1 MRVNGIIAEYNPF
14 HTGHKYLLTESKK
27 ATSADYTV
35 IVMSGN
41 FVQRG
46 APALINKYKRAEM
59 ALQNGAD
66 LVLELPMYYATSSA
80 EYFAMGGISLL
91 DKLGV
96 VTNLSFGSECGDLA
110 VLEKIARIL
119 AKEPADYALLLRENL
134 KKGQSYPTARTNA
147 LLKYD
152 ADFEKYKDVLSS
164 PNNILGIEYLKALLK
179 RNSSIQPFTL
189 QRAGAGYHDTQ
200 LNNVQCSAQGIREAV
215 FDKHNTKAAKECKGQ
230 LSELLSNQMPESA
243 HTLLYDC
250 IQQGTFLHTND
261 FSGML
266 HYKLLTEFSKGFTE
280 YLDVTP
286 DLSDRICKN
295 VLQYNSFQGFCDRL
309 KTKDMTYTRISRCLV
324 HIMLDIKTESLGV
337 YRTFDYTP
345 YARVLGFKKDATPL
359 MNAIKKKSNIPLITK
374 LADAEQYIEGEAL
387 EMLKGDI
394 LRNTIY
400 ESAMAIKSGKPMA
413 NEYRT
418 PIVIV

>member
-14 HTGHKYLLTESKK
+14 HNGHKYLLTESKK
-27 ATSADYTV
+27 ATEADYTV

-41 FVQRG
+41 FMQRG
-46 APALINKYKRAEM
+46 APALLNKYKRAEM
-59 ALQNGAD
+59 ALENGAD

-96 VTNLSFGSECGDLA
+96 VTNVSFGSECGDLA
-110 VLEKIARIL
+110 VLEKIAKVL
-119 AKEPADYALLLRENL
+119 LEEPEDFAAILRENL

-147 LLKYD
+147 LLEYD
-152 ADFEKYKDVLSS
+152 ADFKKYKDVLSS
-164 PNNILGIEYLKALLK
+164 PNNILGIEYLKALLRRK
-179 RNSSIQPFTL
+179 SSIKPYTL
-189 QRAGAGYHDTQ
+189 LRSGAGYHDTDFSG
-200 LNNVQCSAQGIREAV
+200 VQCSAHGIREAI
-215 FDKHNTKAAKECKGQ
+215 FDKWNTKAAKECREQ
-230 LSELLSNQMPESA
+230 LSELLSNQIPENA
-243 HTLLYDC
+243 YAQLCDC

-266 HYKLLTEFSKGFTE
+266 HYKLLTEASKGFTE

-295 VLQYNSFQGFCDRL
+295 VLQYNSFQGFCDLL
-309 KTKDMTYTRISRCLV
+309 KTKDMTYTRISRCLF
-324 HIMLDIKTESLGV
+324 HIMLDIKTENIDH
-337 YRTFDYTP
+337 YRHLNYTP
-345 YARVLGFKKDATPL
+345 YARVLGFRKDATAL
-359 MNAIKKKSNIPLITK
+359 MNAIKKNSNIPLITK

>member
-14 HTGHKYLLTESKK
+14 HNGHKYLLTESKK
-27 ATSADYTV
+27 ATGADYTV

-46 APALINKYKRAEM
+46 APAMLNKYKRAEM

-66 LVLELPMYYATSSA
+66 LVLELPLYYATASA

-96 VTNLSFGSECGDLA
+96 VTNVSFGSECGNLA
-110 VLEKIARIL
+110 VLEKIAEIL
-119 AKEPADYALLLRENL
+119 AEEPADYALLLRENL

-147 LLKYD
+147 LLEYD
-152 ADFEKYKDVLSS
+152 AAFREYQDILSS

-179 RNSSIQPFTL
+179 RNSSIQPYTL
-189 QRAGAGYHDTQ
+189 LRAGAGYHDTEF
-200 LNNVQCSAQGIREAV
+200 NGVQCSAHGIREAV
-215 FDKHNTKAAKECKGQ
+215 FDKWNTKATNECKEQ
-230 LSELLSNQMPESA
+230 LSELLSNQMPA
-243 HTLLYDC
+243 NAYALLCDC
-250 IQQGTFLHTND
+250 IHQGEFLHTND

-266 HYKLLTEFSKGFTE
+266 HYKLLTEFSKGYTE

-295 VLQYNSFQGFCDRL
+295 VLQYNSFQGFCDLL

-324 HIMLDIKTESLGV
+324 HIMLDIKTESIDN
-337 YRTFDYTP
+337 YRTLDYTP
-345 YARVLGFKKDATPL
+345 YARVLGFRKDATAL
-359 MNAIKKKSNIPLITK
+359 LNAIKKNGNIPLITK